1 MFKNDYFCTMIT
13 SKIIANGILKAIFS
27 LALIAISIYFIY
39 QIRNI
44 ILYLVIALIIVLV
57 ANPIILF
64 FKNKLKFKNT
74 LAVSVTLFLFFIFFL
89 GILLL
94 FIPLV
99 NSQSEHLSLLNTKS
113 IEIKLIDVYSKID
126 LYLKSHNI
134 KIQSITNPKELFSAI
149 NFTFLTDFFNSIL
162 TFIGNLGVTIGT
174 TLFISF
180 FLLLDKIKF
189 TEGLIK
195 ILPNKHEEQILNSI
209 NKIRDLLSR
218 YLIGLLLQ
226 LTIVFI
232 LYLIVLLIFGI
243 DNALI
248 IAFLC
253 AILNI
258 IPYVGPLIGSVLA
271 GIFALLNNL
280 DADFQSVALPT
291 AIYVTIGFF
300 IVQLIDNNVS
310 SPLIF
315 SKSVD
320 SHPLEIFLVILIIGT
335 LFGIAGMI
343 IAIPL
348 YTIIKVILKEVYPK
362 NSIVKAL
369 TENL

>member
-1 MFKNDYFCTMIT
+1 MVQHC
-13 SKIIANGILKAIFS
+13 L
-27 LALIAISIYFIY
+27 
-39 QIRNI
+39 
-44 ILYLVIALIIVLV
+44 LV
-57 ANPIILF
+57 
-64 FKNKLKFKNT
+64 
-74 LAVSVTLFLFFIFFL
+74 
-89 GILLL
+89 
-94 FIPLV
+94 
-99 NSQSEHLSLLNTKS
+99 
-113 IEIKLIDVYSKID
+113 
-126 LYLKSHNI
+126 
-134 KIQSITNPKELFSAI
+134 
-149 NFTFLTDFFNSIL
+149 
-162 TFIGNLGVTIGT
+162 
-174 TLFISF
+174 F

-226 LTIVFI
+226 LTIVFV

-280 DADFQSVALPT
+280 DADVQSVALPT

>member
-1 MFKNDYFCTMIT
+1 MIT

-27 LALIAISIYFIY
+27 VA
-39 QIRNI
+39 I
-44 ILYLVIALIIVLV
+44 ILLSLFLIYEVRDVIFYVIVSLIISLV
-57 ANPIILF
+57 ANPVILF
-64 FKNKLKFKNT
+64 LKKRLKFKNT
-74 LAVSVTLFLFFIFFL
+74 LAVSATLFLFFVLFL

-94 FIPLV
+94 FIPLI
-99 NSQSEHLSLLNTKS
+99 NSQSAHLSLLNTKS
-113 IEIKLIDVYSKID
+113 IEIKLVEVYSKINI
-126 LYLKSHNI
+126 YLKSHNLEL
-134 KIQSITNPKELFSAI
+134 QSITNPKELFSAI
-149 NFTFLTDFFNSIL
+149 NLTFLTNFFNSTL
-162 TFIGNLGVTIGT
+162 NFIGNLGVTIGT

-189 TEGLIK
+189 SEGLKK
-195 ILPNKHEEQILNSI
+195 IIPDQHEERVLNSI
-209 NKIRDLLSR
+209 NKIKHLLSR
-218 YLIGLLLQ
+218 YFIGLLIQ
-226 LTIVFI
+226 LTIVFV
-232 LYLIVLLIFGI
+232 LYLIVLLLFGI
-243 DNALI
+243 ENAFI

-253 AILNI
+253 AVLNI
-258 IPYVGPLIGSVLA
+258 IPYIGPLISSFLAGVLA
-271 GIFALLNNL
+271 ILSNL
-280 DADFQSVALPT
+280 DADFQSVGLPT

-335 LFGIAGMI
+335 LFGITGMI

-348 YTIIKVILKEVYPK
+348 YTIIKVVLKEFYPE

-369 TENL
+369 TENI